1 MAGIFNE
8 SVLTKKGIELLA
20 KAQAGKCT
28 IKLTGAVTGSGSYS
42 DDEDLTTMTSLKEPQ
57 QTFGLNVVKVQNETN
72 VYAKFVITNKPDNG
86 PLTQGYYV
94 KEIGIYAEDPDGG
107 EILYAIAT
115 AVEDQW
121 DYMPSFNGMLAS
133 TITVEFLIEVAN
145 ASEVVI
151 KSPEGF
157 YIFDEDT
164 GEKYKLG
171 IQNGLLFYEEVEE

>member
-42 DDEDLTTMTSLKEPQ
+42 DDEDLTAMTSLKEPQ

-72 VYAKFVITNKPDNG
+72 VYAKFVITNRPESG
-86 PLTQGYYV
+86 ALAQGYYV

-107 EILYAIAT
+107 EVLYAIAV

-121 DYMPSFNGMLAS
+121 DYMPSYNGMLAS

-145 ASEVVI
+145 ASEVTI
-151 KSPEGF
+151 QSPEGF
-157 YIFDEDT
+157 YIFDETT
-164 GEKYKLG
+164 GAKYRLG
-171 IQNGLLFYEEVEE
+171 IENGLLFYEEVEE